1 MKRTAFVTGAGQG
14 IGLAIAGRLDKA
26 GYNVILAD
34 IGFENA
40 CRAAGNLTSA
50 KAVYLDVC
58 SVKSIEEALAEGA
71 DAFGGIDVL
80 VNNAGLLDGP
90 DYETLT
96 EQEWDRIQNVNIK
109 GLFFCIQKALPYLR
123 KAALPRIINISSI
136 AGKMGSYA
144 SGMSYVSSKGAVLS
158 LTRGLSR
165 RLAPDGITV
174 NAVMP
179 GPIPTKHNSA
189 YLAQEAT
196 KEELCGRIPMKTYG
210 DPANIA
216 DAVVYFLGER
226 AGWTTGTTLP
236 VDGGYLAK

>member
-174 NAVMP
+174 NAVCP
-179 GPIPTKHNSA
+179 GTIQSEMIMRWTPEKRQELLDRIPIGRLGLPEDIA
-189 YLAQEAT
+189 GAVCYLASEEA
-196 KEELCGRIPMKTYG
+196 GF
-210 DPANIA
+210 
-216 DAVVYFLGER
+216 V
-226 AGWTTGTTLP
+226 TGASLD
-236 VDGGYLAK
+236 VNGGMYVG